1 MGEDKS
7 RHSVGDL
14 SEITGFLDEGTEF
27 KGEMK
32 FHGTMRIDGKYEGII
47 KSDSILIIGETADVK
62 AELIEVGSI
71 SINGRID
78 GNITAK
84 EKIEIHERGKVF
96 GSVNTPSLVIDD
108 GAILQGKSN
117 MSKDTVK
124 PKPESGTKK

>member
-1 MGEDKS
+1 MGEDKA
-7 RHSVGDL
+7 RHSVADM
-14 SEITGFLDEGTEF
+14 SEITGFMDEGTEF

-71 SINGRID
+71 SINGRVD

-108 GAILQGKSN
+108 GAILQGKCN

-124 PKPESGTKK
+124 PKPESETK